1 MKIAV
6 ITGASSGM
14 GREMALQIND
24 RIPNVEELWL
34 IGRRKERL
42 QILDRQLTKRTRI
55 LPLDLL
61 EARALEEYAALLQ
74 AEKPE
79 IVFLVN
85 GAGFGSI
92 GRVDTL
98 SCAEQTNMIDLNVR
112 ALTALCRLS
121 LPYMAEKSRIINFAS
136 SAAFLPQADFAVYA
150 ASKSYVL
157 SFSRA
162 LNQELRTDSRDCRV
176 LAVCPG
182 PVKTEFFDLA
192 ERSGQIPVYKYLFM
206 ADCRKVVKQALMDS
220 VCGKELSVY
229 GMGMKLFRG
238 LTKLLPHA
246 WLLHAE
252 ASLNALSK
260 GEKKCGK

>member
-14 GREMALQIND
+14 GREMAIQIND

-42 QILDRQLTKRTRI
+42 QELDQQLTKRTRI
-55 LPLDLL
+55 LSLDLFK
-61 EARALEEYAALLQ
+61 ESALMEYASLLS

-85 GAGFGSI
+85 AAGFGSI
-92 GRVDTL
+92 GSVSAL
-98 SCAEQTNMIDLNVR
+98 SCEEQLQMIDLNIRV
-112 ALTALCRLS
+112 LTAFCRLS
-121 LPYMAEKSRIINFAS
+121 LPYMADKSRIINFAS

-150 ASKSYVL
+150 AGKSYVL

-162 LNQELRTDSRDCRV
+162 LNRELKTENRDCRV

-192 ERSGQIPVYKYLFM
+192 ERSGQIPLYKYLFM
-206 ADCRKVVKQALMDS
+206 ANSRKVVKQALMDS
-220 VCGKELSVY
+220 VLGKELSVY
-229 GMGMKLFRG
+229 GVSMKLFRI
-238 LTKLLPHA
+238 LTKLLPHGV
-246 WLLHAE
+246 LLSAE
-252 ASLNALSK
+252 SGLNTLSK
-260 GEKKCGK
+260 GAKECGK

>member
-14 GREMALQIND
+14 GRETALQIND

-34 IGRRKERL
+34 IGRRQERL
-42 QILDRQLTKRTRI
+42 QALDRQLTKRTRI

-61 EARALEEYAALLQ
+61 EEKALEEYAALLQ
-74 AEKPE
+74 SEKPE

-92 GRVDTL
+92 GSVGDL
-98 SCAEQTNMIDLNVR
+98 SCKEQMNMVDLNVR

-121 LPYMAEKSRIINFAS
+121 LPYMAGKSRIINFAS

-150 ASKSYVL
+150 AGKSYVL

-162 LNQELRTDSRDCRV
+162 LDQELRADHRDCRV

-192 ERSGQIPVYKYLFM
+192 ERSGRIPVYKYLFM
-206 ADCRKVVKQALMDS
+206 ANCRRVVKQALVDS
-220 VCGKELSVY
+220 VLGREVSVY
-229 GMGMKLFRG
+229 GFGMKLFLV

-246 WLLHAE
+246 WLLEAE
-252 ASLNALSK
+252 GRLNALSK